1 MNKNYGLYLARIVA
15 NSAEGNTR
23 LRVKVLPYMESLDD
37 YACPEWSC
45 FNRQHIITGDV
56 GDLVWVVANDD
67 FSLGYIIGYAN
78 YTTYSEETFYKMTID
93 DKGNEIYLSIPPKM
107 IEDLNKK
114 LHTLDSTLTISLE
127 NVEVTYWD
135 NTCIHLTERNTGA
148 MVIAYTDGTFYIMSR
163 EAFFVNVMG
172 KAGMKISEEG
182 VSIFGNKINLQSDSV
197 GLGSSPS
204 NPVLVTGGDGTTIG
218 MASKTTRA

>member
-93 DKGNEIYLSIPPKM
+93 DRGNEIYLSIPPKM

-114 LHTLDSTLTISLE
+114 LHTLD
-127 NVEVTYWD
+127 
-135 NTCIHLTERNTGA
+135 
-148 MVIAYTDGTFYIMSR
+148 
-163 EAFFVNVMG
+163 
-172 KAGMKISEEG
+172 
-182 VSIFGNKINLQSDSV
+182 
-197 GLGSSPS
+197 
-204 NPVLVTGGDGTTIG
+204 
-218 MASKTTRA
+218 

>member
-135 NTCIHLTERNTGA
+135 NTCIHL
-148 MVIAYTDGTFYIMSR
+148 IIKSR
-163 EAFFVNVMG
+163 
-172 KAGMKISEEG
+172 
-182 VSIFGNKINLQSDSV
+182 
-197 GLGSSPS
+197 
-204 NPVLVTGGDGTTIG
+204 
-218 MASKTTRA
+218 